1 VVRVILTSSV
11 GFAATSSIKE
21 EEGAPSPR
29 GEGGLVLGVV
39 FTLSSCRPEQAVG
52 QARRRGG
59 LMRHFTI
66 TALTAL
72 AALAG
77 AGVDVLAQD
86 AASPEGQVYAVTFGD
101 SPPVSGKT
109 VLYTFETGNMI
120 SSQVPLAFGEHD
132 QPGGSGTWR
141 AEGMVAI
148 QGNGASGGDD
158 PPEIG
163 SHPLQHLQ
171 LLAAGSDLAM
181 CQSWPQI
188 AIGESADPQTLCW
201 ITNPDV
207 VSVERRQ

>member
-1 VVRVILTSSV
+1 
-11 GFAATSSIKE
+11 
-21 EEGAPSPR
+21 
-29 GEGGLVLGVV
+29 
-39 FTLSSCRPEQAVG
+39 
-52 QARRRGG
+52 
-59 LMRHFTI
+59 MRHFTI

-141 AEGMVAI
+141 AEGM
-148 QGNGASGGDD
+148 
-158 PPEIG
+158 EIG